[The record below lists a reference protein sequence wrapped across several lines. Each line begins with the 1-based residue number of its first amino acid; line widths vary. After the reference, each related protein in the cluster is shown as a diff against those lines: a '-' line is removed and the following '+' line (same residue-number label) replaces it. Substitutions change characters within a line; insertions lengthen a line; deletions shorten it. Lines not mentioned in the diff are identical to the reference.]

1 MKKIVVSGGFDPVHI
16 GHLELLE
23 DAKKLGD
30 HLTVILNSDRFLKE
44 KKGFIFM
51 PFKERKEILLGFSC
65 VDKVI
70 NCIDKDATVCETL
83 KMLKNKNQ
91 IDVFANGGDRKN
103 KSDIPEYK
111 ICKKNN
117 IEMVFDVGG
126 GKIQSSSDLVKQF
139 NNYSEER
146 PWGFFE
152 NLLEEKK
159 VKVKKLVIF
168 PKEKISVQYHNFRE
182 EKWHVISGKGRV
194 FIEDNKFDCKKGSY
208 FEINEKQIHSIENTG
223 SKNLEIIE
231 VQTGSKLSEKDIIR
245 LKDRYGRD

>member
-30 HLTVILNSDRFLKE
+30 QLTVILNSDKFLKE

-70 NCIDKDATVCETL
+70 NCIDKDETVCETL

-103 KSDIPEYK
+103 KSDIPEHK
-111 ICKKNN
+111 ICKLNN
-117 IEMVFDVGG
+117 IEMVFNVGG
-126 GKIQSSSDLVKQF
+126 GKIQSSSDLVSQF

-168 PKEKISVQYHNFRE
+168 PKEKISIQYHNFRE
-182 EKWHVISGKGRV
+182 EKWHIISGKGRV
-194 FIEDNKFDCKKGSY
+194 FIEDNKIDCKKGSY
-208 FEINEKQIHSIENTG
+208 FEIKEKQIHSIENTG
-223 SKNLEIIE
+223 NKNLEIIE
-231 VQTGSKLSEKDIIR
+231 VQTGSKLLEKDIIR